1 MLGSCYLRLVLRERV
16 TYKVVCVG
24 ELQLKAGIEGEGY
37 MRSGLCWGAAT

>member
-24 ELQLKAGIEGEGY
+24 ELQLKTGIVGEGHIQ
-37 MRSGLCWGAAT
+37 SGLC